1 MTLRRAH
8 HKYRQR
14 TEGTSLTGGKGMGYV
29 YAEIELTN
37 EDDLAVQRRGWAT
50 ESEIRRVTTRALVDS
65 GAWDLVISEEIQQQL
80 QLPLMGK
87 EWVKLA
93 DETLLELDLVGPV
106 QVRFETQT
114 ILVRSALVM
123 PTTPEVLLGAYPM
136 QGLDVYI
143 DPKSERLLVHPQTLD
158 NPKSK
163 ILHVTRGVSLS
174 I

>member
-1 MTLRRAH
+1 
-8 HKYRQR
+8 
-14 TEGTSLTGGKGMGYV
+14 MGYV

-37 EDDLAVQRRGWAT
+37 EDDLAAQRRGWAT

-87 EWVKLA
+87 ECVTLA
-93 DETLLELDLVGPV
+93 NETLLELDLVGPV
-106 QVRFETQT
+106 QVRFETQAV
-114 ILVRSALVM
+114 LVRSALVM
-123 PTTPEVLLGAYPM
+123 PATTQVLLGAYPM

-143 DPKSERLLVHPQTLD
+143 DPKTERLLIHPQGPV

-163 ILHVTRGVSLS
+163 IRHVSREVSLS